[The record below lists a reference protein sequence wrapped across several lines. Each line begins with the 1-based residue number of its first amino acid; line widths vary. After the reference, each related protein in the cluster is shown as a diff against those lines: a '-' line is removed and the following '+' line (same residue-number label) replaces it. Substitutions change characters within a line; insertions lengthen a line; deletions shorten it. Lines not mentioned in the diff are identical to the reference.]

1 MVKKAALLND
11 ISGLGR
17 CSLTADI
24 SVITTMG
31 IQACP
36 LPTGVYTA
44 QTGYSGYKCR
54 ELTDLIPAFRTMWK
68 DAGFMPDGILT
79 GFIQNDRQADE
90 VIGVYNRFQ
99 GKWYNRKY
107 RCIVDLNAELRK
119 LFKKYGAL
127 CLTQKNTNEYLLGIL
142 KSLKQMDVA

>member
-1 MVKKAALLND
+1 MELDYRRVSD
-11 ISGLGR
+11 TDGEMTISFTDCKELSWFLSITNCR
-17 CSLTADI
+17 SFTLTYRNGK
-24 SVITTMG
+24 S
-31 IQACP
+31 
-36 LPTGVYTA
+36 
-44 QTGYSGYKCR
+44 
-54 ELTDLIPAFRTMWK
+54 
-68 DAGFMPDGILT
+68 
-79 GFIQNDRQADE
+79 QADE

-107 RCIVDLNAELRK
+107 RCTVDLNAELRK

>member
-1 MVKKAALLND
+1 MEVD
-11 ISGLGR
+11 YRRVSDTDGEMT
-17 CSLTADI
+17 LTFTD
-24 SVITTMG
+24 
-31 IQACP
+31 C
-36 LPTGVYTA
+36 
-44 QTGYSGYKCR
+44 K
-54 ELTDLIPAFRTMWK
+54 ELTRFLSITNCRSFALAYREQH
-68 DAGFMPDGILT
+68 GL
-79 GFIQNDRQADE
+79 ADE
-90 VIGVYNRFQ
+90 VVGIFNRYQ